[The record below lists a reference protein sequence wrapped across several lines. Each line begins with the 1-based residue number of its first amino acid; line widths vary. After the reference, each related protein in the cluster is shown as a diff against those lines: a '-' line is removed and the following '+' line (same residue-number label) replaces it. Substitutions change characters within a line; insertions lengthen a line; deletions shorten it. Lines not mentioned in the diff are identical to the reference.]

1 MADPNACVWPG
12 GGTGSCRR
20 TTTVHRPSHRSN
32 NNRCA
37 ENRLGPDAAQR
48 SDCRRVGGHCSQA
61 LCVIALV
68 LVVDPPSHRP
78 RRSRRAGSSYICESR
93 SRREP
98 RWRGW
103 PGSLSAGVYM
113 GRELIC
119 RRIRP
124 NPRNVRHLDLGSSRS
139 HRWLRSSRSEVFLG
153 ISDLPTF
160 RPMLMNASL
169 LPCGWLI
176 SSNQY
181 PTPCCPLITARYVLM
196 LIAMCS
202 ECRAQD

>member
-1 MADPNACVWPG
+1 
-12 GGTGSCRR
+12 
-20 TTTVHRPSHRSN
+20 
-32 NNRCA
+32 
-37 ENRLGPDAAQR
+37 
-48 SDCRRVGGHCSQA
+48 
-61 LCVIALV
+61 VIALV